1 MTSGEICD
9 LFHYRNLVTA
19 PRGLSSFPPL
29 SGIPLGIDY
38 SRDISTSTVSPSRPR
53 EHPIRELLLHE
64 QHPFPK
70 DMEDMIRRLH
80 LKAGA
85 ISAEIAMDAYDW
97 ERGEQLERGRKKLH
111 ALCALH
117 GV

>member
-1 MTSGEICD
+1 M
-9 LFHYRNLVTA
+9 
-19 PRGLSSFPPL
+19 
-29 SGIPLGIDY
+29 
-38 SRDISTSTVSPSRPR
+38 STDRPR

-80 LKAGA
+80 LKGA
-85 ISAEIAMDAYDW
+85 ITAEIAMDAYDW
-97 ERGEQLERGRKKLH
+97 EHGEQLERGRNKLR

-117 GV
+117 GA

>member
-1 MTSGEICD
+1 MATE
-9 LFHYRNLVTA
+9 
-19 PRGLSSFPPL
+19 
-29 SGIPLGIDY
+29 
-38 SRDISTSTVSPSRPR
+38 RPR

-64 QHPFPK
+64 EHPFPN
-70 DMEDMIRRLH
+70 DMEEMIRRLH

-85 ISAEIAMDAYDW
+85 ITAEIAMDAYDW
-97 ERGEQLERGRKKLH
+97 ERGEQLERGRKKLR

>member
-1 MTSGEICD
+1 MAT
-9 LFHYRNLVTA
+9 N
-19 PRGLSSFPPL
+19 
-29 SGIPLGIDY
+29 
-38 SRDISTSTVSPSRPR
+38 RPK
-53 EHPIRELLLHE
+53 EHPIRELLLHG

-70 DMEDMIRRLH
+70 DMEEMIQRLH

-85 ISAEIAMDAYDW
+85 ITAEIAMDAYDW
-97 ERGEQLERGRKKLH
+97 ERGEQLETGRKKLR

>member
-1 MTSGEICD
+1 MATE
-9 LFHYRNLVTA
+9 
-19 PRGLSSFPPL
+19 
-29 SGIPLGIDY
+29 
-38 SRDISTSTVSPSRPR
+38 RPR

-64 QHPFPK
+64 EHPFPK
-70 DMEDMIRRLH
+70 DMEEMIRRLH

-85 ISAEIAMDAYDW
+85 ITAEIAMDAYDW
-97 ERGEQLERGRKKLH
+97 ERGEQLERGRKKLR